1 MKPANK
7 KQNSLSKNHKIFY
20 SLFSFFMEYT
30 HQSSWI
36 IPFIPLTVPML
47 IGVGLLIFP
56 TTTKNLRRMWAF
68 PSIFFL
74 SIVMILSVDLS
85 IHQINNSFIYQ
96 YVWSWTINNDLSLEF
111 GYLIDPLTSIMLI
124 LITTVG
130 ILVLIYSDN
139 YMSHDQGYLRF
150 FAYMSF
156 FNTSMLGLVTSSNLI
171 QIYIF
176 WELVGMCSYLLIGFW
191 FTRPIAA
198 NACQKAF
205 VTNRVGDF
213 GLLLGIL
220 GFYWITGSLEF
231 GDLFQIFNNLIYN
244 NEVNIFFVTLCALLL
259 FCGSVAKSAQF
270 PLHVWLPD
278 AMEGPTPISALIHA
292 ATMVAAGIF
301 LVARLLPLFIVIPS
315 IMNVIAFIGIITVV
329 LGATLALAQQ
339 DIKRNL
345 AYSTMSQLGYMMLA
359 LGMGSYRAA
368 LFHLITHA
376 YSKALLFLGSG
387 SIIHSME
394 AIVGYSPDKSQNMVL
409 MGGLTKHTPITKT
422 TFLIGTLSLCGI
434 PPFACFWSKDE
445 ILNDSWLYSPIFAI
459 IACFTA
465 GLTAFYMFRIY
476 LLVFEGYLNVHF
488 ENFNGKKNSS
498 FYSISLWGK
507 EGKFFLKKKMNL
519 LALLTMNNNKRT
531 SVFRKKIYPHRINR
545 NMKSITRRFI
555 DMTYFGTQ
563 KTASCFYPHESDNTM
578 LFSMLLLVLFTLFVG
593 AIGINFNQEGI
604 DLDILSKLLIP
615 SIDPLHQNSNNS
627 TDWYEFLAN
636 ATFSVSFV
644 FFGIFIASF
653 FYKPVY
659 SSLQNL
665 NLLNLFE
672 KNVPKK
678 IVAKIGN
685 VIYDWSYNRGYIDA
699 FYGVSLIVSVRKL
712 AKLNSFFDRQ
722 VIDGIPNGVGI
733 TSFFLGEAI
742 KYVGGGR
749 ISSYILFFLFI
760 FLVIC
765 YCFFLFS

>member
-1 MKPANK
+1 
-7 KQNSLSKNHKIFY
+7 
-20 SLFSFFMEYT
+20 MEYT
-30 HQSSWI
+30 YQSSWI
-36 IPFIPLTVPML
+36 IPFIPFPVPIL
-47 IGVGLLIFP
+47 IGVGLVLFP
-56 TTTKNLRRMWAF
+56 RATKNLRRMWAF
-68 PSIFFL
+68 PSIFL
-74 SIVMILSVDLS
+74 LIIVMIFSVDLS
-85 IHQINNSFIYQ
+85 INQVNKSSIYQ

-111 GYLIDPLTSIMLI
+111 GYLIDSLTSIMSI
-124 LITTVG
+124 LITTIG

-150 FAYMSF
+150 FAYMTL
-156 FNTSMLGLVTSSNLI
+156 FNISMLGLVTSSNLI

-220 GFYWITGSLEF
+220 GIYWITGSLEF
-231 GDLFQIFNNLIYN
+231 RDLFQIFNNLIYN
-244 NEVNIFFVTLCALLL
+244 NEVNIFFVTMCTLLL

-270 PLHVWLPD
+270 PLHIWLPD

-301 LVARLLPLFIVIPS
+301 LVARLMPLFIVLPS
-315 IMNVIAFIGIITVV
+315 VMNGIAFIGIITVV
-329 LGATLALAQQ
+329 LGATLAIAQK
-339 DIKRNL
+339 DIKKNL

-359 LGMGSYRAA
+359 LGMGSYRVA

-409 MGGLTKHTPITKT
+409 MGGLTKHVPITKT
-422 TFLIGTLSLCGI
+422 FFLIGTLSLCGI
-434 PPFACFWSKDE
+434 PPFACFWSKDQ

-459 IACFTA
+459 IACSTA

-476 LLVFEGYLNVHF
+476 LLIFEGYLNVHF
-488 ENFNGKKNSS
+488 INFNGKKNSS

-507 EGKFFLKKKMNL
+507 EEKKKKMNFLVLLRMKNNAITSFFLKK
-519 LALLTMNNNKRT
+519 TY
-531 SVFRKKIYPHRINR
+531 SHRINR
-545 NMKSITRRFI
+545 NIKNITSLFFHSTKMDTI
-555 DMTYFGTQ
+555 
-563 KTASCFYPHESDNTM
+563 KTVCFYPHESDNIM
-578 LFSMLLLVLFTLFVG
+578 RFSMLVLVLFTLFVG
-593 AIGINFNQEGI
+593 IIGISFSQKGI
-604 DLDILSKLLIP
+604 DSEDILSKLLIP
-615 SIDPLHQNSNNS
+615 FIDLLHENSKKIA
-627 TDWYEFLAN
+627 DWYEFFTN
-636 ATFSVSFV
+636 ATFSVIIS

-672 KNVPKK
+672 KKSFIKKNFTDKIINV
-678 IVAKIGN
+678 V
-685 VIYDWSYNRGYIDA
+685 YDWSYNRGYVDT
-699 FYGVSLIVSVRKL
+699 FYEILLITNVRKL
-712 AKLNSFFDRQ
+712 AKFNYFFDRQ
-722 VIDGIPNGVGI
+722 VIDGIPNGIGI
-733 TSFFLGEAI
+733 TSFFMGEAI

-749 ISSYILFFLFI
+749 ISSYILFFFFFILI
-760 FLVIC
+760 FLVMG
-765 YCFFLFS
+765 YFLFFIY